1 MALHFFTLMTT
12 DCEHCLDIECQI
24 TEKCDRQKDH
34 YYHPKHVISEDISN
48 QVSFFR
54 LAFRAVAGSY
64 LKAVNVA
71 TFEYFVMQLF
81 NEKCIMMITN
91 LQCRWD
97 YIKQRVDNLSWKD
110 HLTLLVLESIIQ
122 AHEKNITAKEVLD
135 KP

>member
-34 YYHPKHVISEDISN
+34 YYNPNHIISEDISN
-48 QVSFFR
+48 QVFFFR

-71 TFEYFVMQLF
+71 TFEYFVMQVTTVSLCVYF
-81 NEKCIMMITN
+81 QK
-91 LQCRWD
+91 
-97 YIKQRVDNLSWKD
+97 
-110 HLTLLVLESIIQ
+110 
-122 AHEKNITAKEVLD
+122 
-135 KP
+135 